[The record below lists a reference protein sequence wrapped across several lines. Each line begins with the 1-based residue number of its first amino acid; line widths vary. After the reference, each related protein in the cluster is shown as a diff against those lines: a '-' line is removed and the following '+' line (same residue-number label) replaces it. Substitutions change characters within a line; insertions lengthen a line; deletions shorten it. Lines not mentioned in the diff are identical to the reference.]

1 MAFDRR
7 ASIACPVGYPPMNRS
22 ITSMLVATFVL
33 RVSTAITGFMLV
45 NLVNDMTTGRGTGPA
60 TNALLTG
67 GFYTTELTGA
77 IVFGVL
83 ADRYGRKVIMLIG
96 PAFGAVAV
104 FLTGLTTHIPVL
116 FFTRLLEGGSTAASI
131 PSRPPTTRS
140 FVAAWSPSSNSSRW
154 PACSRSGLRS
164 RASSGNASA
173 APHSS

>member
-1 MAFDRR
+1 
-7 ASIACPVGYPPMNRS
+7 MNRS

-131 PSRPPTTRS
+131 PSTLG
-140 FVAAWSPSSNSSRW
+140 FIAAETAHDEKPER
-154 PACSRSGLRS
+154 R
-164 RASSGNASA
+164 
-173 APHSS
+173 